1 MMDDHLRRVT
11 DRLLATLA
19 GYLAGVETI
28 ETLQGA
34 VATATGFLDNQH
46 GEIKRKLEQLDPS
59 LEEIRFA
66 RPEQVQKAEVEK
78 CFADLQA
85 AIAGEL

>member
-1 MMDDHLRRVT
+1 MDDHLRRVT
-11 DRLLATLA
+11 DRLLATLD

-34 VATATGFLDNQH
+34 VATAAGALDNEH
-46 GEIKRKLEQLDPS
+46 SEIKRQLDHLDPS

-66 RPEQVQKAEVEK
+66 RPQEGQKAEVK
-78 CFADLQA
+78 RCFAGLQA
-85 AIAGEL
+85 AIAAES